1 MLVRKCAKG
10 HEVQLYKNTT
20 PSATRT
26 QTYQDG
32 TVVTLSYPSAAKDYF
47 VMTDGDIVKRS
58 DSFVTAE
65 TSFVSEC
72 AKKHPDGNGR
82 IDFVKHKLVDRKVV
96 SK

>member
-47 VMTDGDIVKRS
+47 VMTMEI
-58 DSFVTAE
+58 
-65 TSFVSEC
+65 
-72 AKKHPDGNGR
+72 
-82 IDFVKHKLVDRKVV
+82 L
-96 SK
+96 

>member
-32 TVVTLSYPSAAKDYF
+32 TVVTLSYPSPAKDYF
-47 VMTDGDIVKRS
+47 VIVDGDIVKRS
-58 DSFVTAE
+58 DSFTTAE
-65 TSFVSEC
+65 NTFVSEC
-72 AKKHPDGNGR
+72 GKKHSAGNGR

-96 SK
+96 NK

>member
-20 PSATRT
+20 PSAKRT

-32 TVVTLSYPSAAKDYF
+32 TVVTLSYPSPAKDYF
-47 VMTDGDIVKRS
+47 VIVDGEIVKRS
-58 DSFVTAE
+58 DSFATAE
-65 TSFVSEC
+65 NTFVSEC
-72 AKKHPDGNGR
+72 GKKHSDGNGR

-96 SK
+96 KR